1 MYMQKKIPRKLFLGI
16 IIKVEK
22 MDLILRKIILYIRIY
37 LVLENKFNFFL
48 FVLNQNKVGHFYCK
62 VFN

>member
-1 MYMQKKIPRKLFLGI
+1 MSTIMYMQKKIPRKLFLGI

-37 LVLENKFNFFL
+37 LVLENKFNFFP
-48 FVLNQNKVGHFYCK
+48 FCPKSK
-62 VFN
+62 

>member
-37 LVLENKFNFFL
+37 LVLENKFNFFP
-48 FVLNQNKVGHFYCK
+48 FCPKSK
-62 VFN
+62 